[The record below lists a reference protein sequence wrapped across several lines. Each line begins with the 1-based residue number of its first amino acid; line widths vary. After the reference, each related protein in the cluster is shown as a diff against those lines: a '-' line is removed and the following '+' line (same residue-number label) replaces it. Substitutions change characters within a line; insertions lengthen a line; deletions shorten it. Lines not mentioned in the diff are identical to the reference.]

1 MNQQNKSFIENN
13 VLVAIVLIELTITVV
28 VALFGQREWTGELD
42 WWMAGGGVL
51 AALVIVVAAVRAS
64 RQSQDHEQPTTEA
77 DDVE

>member
-1 MNQQNKSFIENN
+1 MEMQNRPLINNN
-13 VLVAIVLIELTITVV
+13 VLVAIILTELAITVV
-28 VALFGQREWTGELD
+28 VALLGQRSWTGELD

-64 RQSQDHEQPTTEA
+64 RQSQNYEQPTTEA